1 MNLKEMRDMVANII
15 DYNPDVT
22 AYNEE
27 INKIINEVYLNFFM
41 TQPWSFAQK
50 TIDTYTLPDVTQ
62 TDLTITPNAGNAY
75 LKNFLEGMNNTTGIG
90 QHFNSGQMSHEG
102 SYFKLTDST
111 TPANSGIYVIDKIDN
126 GNTQMHV
133 SKVSYNKQFANWA
146 GPAGATT
153 VTGLAFQRYLM
164 LPKDCAQILS
174 VGIRNL
180 DETGTGLGNGLGHIY
195 NLTRANEEQYNYRF
209 DITGTPTMWFAY
221 DREPNG
227 YQDVTH
233 FVPRANKDFFVEL
246 HTTAPGWPQGTY
258 EFAMAYVWHGVEG
271 PMSDALEVVINEG
284 NKIPRFNTLDTR
296 QFGVAGLRKRFYVRL
311 KSLSGF
317 NSTTHQED
325 FFRELAGPRYS
336 VIPQQDNTSFFLI
349 DDYDVQRDW
358 PQANIT
364 LDTVDRLRMLARHK
378 APITTRWRI
387 RLHPRPTEETPI
399 TIRYVSYPVTLV
411 DDKDTPESPIDTH
424 RYIVYRACQ
433 EVLFKHGEDTQA
445 VYYERKA
452 DKELQKIEERWL
464 TQRSALYIKGGF
476 KSGPLRLRPYRVLS
490 KQTGKDGA

>member
-164 LPKDCAQILS
+164 LPKDCAQIL
-174 VGIRNL
+174 
-180 DETGTGLGNGLGHIY
+180 
-195 NLTRANEEQYNYRF
+195 
-209 DITGTPTMWFAY
+209 
-221 DREPNG
+221 
-227 YQDVTH
+227 
-233 FVPRANKDFFVEL
+233 
-246 HTTAPGWPQGTY
+246 
-258 EFAMAYVWHGVEG
+258 
-271 PMSDALEVVINEG
+271 
-284 NKIPRFNTLDTR
+284 
-296 QFGVAGLRKRFYVRL
+296 
-311 KSLSGF
+311 
-317 NSTTHQED
+317 
-325 FFRELAGPRYS
+325 
-336 VIPQQDNTSFFLI
+336 
-349 DDYDVQRDW
+349 
-358 PQANIT
+358 
-364 LDTVDRLRMLARHK
+364 
-378 APITTRWRI
+378 
-387 RLHPRPTEETPI
+387 
-399 TIRYVSYPVTLV
+399 
-411 DDKDTPESPIDTH
+411 
-424 RYIVYRACQ
+424 
-433 EVLFKHGEDTQA
+433 FK
-445 VYYERKA
+445 K
-452 DKELQKIEERWL
+452 
-464 TQRSALYIKGGF
+464 
-476 KSGPLRLRPYRVLS
+476 
-490 KQTGKDGA
+490 